1 MDWIKKKI
9 EDSNVKQYMFVIS
22 ELTGREI
29 KRKYSRSKLG
39 ILWSVLNPLLHMIVL
54 SLIFS
59 TMFKRSIENFPV
71 YYLCGNVL
79 WTLFTTA
86 TNTAMTALVDNKQM
100 LIKVKIPM
108 RVFVVS
114 RVYTALVNFGYS
126 LIAFVPILLFFR
138 VPLKGAILFIPII
151 VLFQLMFTLGF
162 SYILSVSYV
171 FFGDVKHLY
180 GIVLTLWM
188 YMSAL
193 FYPTENLP
201 ATMKTVVANNPIYTY
216 IDSLRWIVLEGV
228 LPPMNTQVKMVIW
241 SVAVY
246 FIGTHIFNSSK
257 NKIMQKL

>member
-1 MDWIKKKI
+1 MEWINQRV
-9 EDSNVKQYMFVIS
+9 EDSHIKQYWFVIS

-39 ILWSVLNPLLHMIVL
+39 ILWSVLNPLLHMVVL

-86 TNTAMTALVDNKQM
+86 TNTAMTVLVDNKQM

-108 RVFVVS
+108 QVFVVS

-126 LIAFVPILLFFR
+126 LIAFVPILLFFK
-138 VPLKGAILFIPII
+138 VPLKVSVLFIPVI

-162 SYILSVSYV
+162 SYILSVGYV
-171 FFGDVKHLY
+171 LFGDVKHLY

-188 YMSAL
+188 YLSAL

-201 ATMKTVVANNPIYTY
+201 VAMKTVVANNPIYTY

-228 LPPMNTQVKMVIW
+228 LPPANTMIKMVIW
-241 SVAVY
+241 SVSVY

>member
-1 MDWIKKKI
+1 MEWIKKKV
-9 EDSNVKQYMFVIS
+9 EDSHIKQYWFVIS

-39 ILWSVLNPLLHMIVL
+39 IIWSVLNPLLHMVVM

-59 TMFKRSIENFPV
+59 TMFKNSIENFPI
-71 YYLCGNVL
+71 YFLCGNVL
-79 WTLFTTA
+79 WSLFTTA
-86 TNTAMTALVDNKQM
+86 TNTAMTVLVDNKQM
-100 LIKVKIPM
+100 LVKIKIPM
-108 RVFVVS
+108 QVFVMS

-126 LIAFVPILLFFR
+126 LVAFAFILVFFR
-138 VPLKGAILFIPII
+138 VSLNRTILFIPVI
-151 VLFQLMFTLGF
+151 VLCQLMFILGF

-188 YMSAL
+188 YLSAI
-193 FYPTENLP
+193 FYPTERLP
-201 ATMKTVVANNPIYTY
+201 EAMRTVVGNNPIYIY

-228 LPPMNTQVKMVIW
+228 LPPVNTMIKMVIW
-241 SVAVY
+241 SVSVY

>member
-1 MDWIKKKI
+1 MEWIKKKI
-9 EDSNVKQYMFVIS
+9 EDSQIKQYLFVIS
-22 ELTGREI
+22 ELTGREL

-39 ILWSVLNPLLHMIVL
+39 VIWSVLNPLLNMIVL

-71 YYLCGNVL
+71 YYLCGYVL
-79 WTLFTTA
+79 WSLFTTA

-108 RVFVVS
+108 QVFVVS

-126 LIAFVPILLFFR
+126 LIAFIPILLIFR
-138 VPLKGAILFIPII
+138 VPLRLPILFIPVI

-188 YMSAL
+188 YLSAL
-193 FYPTENLP
+193 FYPTESLP
-201 ATMKTVVANNPIYTY
+201 VAMKTVVANNPIYTY
-216 IDSLRWIVLEGV
+216 IDGLRWIILEGV
-228 LPPMNTQVKMVIW
+228 LPPANTMVKMAIW
-241 SVAVY
+241 SIAVY
-246 FIGTHIFNSSK
+246 FIGTHIFSNSK